1 MAKFPKLG
9 EDAAVLDIFKMSPE
23 AGGPLLHLHE
33 AIMRGPSP
41 LSEGER
47 ELISAYVCGLAGGR
61 YCHGVHAETAKAYD
75 DIPGDAVDA
84 MLGDLESA
92 GLPPKIV
99 PILRM
104 AGKLT
109 EDPASFSDVDAQ
121 AVYDAGWDEQALHD
135 AIMVVCCFNFMSR
148 LLEGHGVEGPGGEG
162 RGALFEE
169 RGRRLK
175 ADGYLP
181 LLRQLEPDGGTPA
194 E

>member
-9 EDAAVLDIFKMSPE
+9 EDAAVLDLFKMSPE

-41 LSEGER
+41 LSEGVR
-47 ELISAYVCGLAGGR
+47 ELISAYVCGIAGGR
-61 YCHGVHAETAKAYD
+61 YCQGVHAETAKAYD
-75 DIPGDAVDA
+75 DIPDAAVDA
-84 MLGDLESA
+84 MFDDLEGA
-92 GLPPKIV
+92 GFAPEIV
-99 PILRM
+99 PLLRM

-109 EDPASFSDVDAQ
+109 RDPQSFTEADAQ

-148 LLEGHGVEGPGGEG
+148 LLEGHGVEG

-175 ADGYLP
+175 DEGYLP
-181 LLRQLEPDGGTPA
+181 LLRQLQPEGAA

>member
-9 EDAAVLDIFKMSPE
+9 EDAAVLDLFNMSPA
-23 AGGPLLHLHE
+23 AGAPLLHLHE

-41 LSEGER
+41 LSEGVR
-47 ELISAYVCGLAGGR
+47 ELISAYVCGVAGGR

-75 DIPGDAVDA
+75 DIPDAAVDA
-84 MLGDLESA
+84 MFDDLEGA
-92 GLPPKIV
+92 GFPPKIV
-99 PILRM
+99 PLLRM

-109 EDPASFSDVDAQ
+109 KDPQSFTEADAQ

-148 LLEGHGVEGPGGEG
+148 LLEGHGVEG
-162 RGALFEE
+162 RGALFTE

-175 ADGYLP
+175 DEGYLP
-181 LLRQLEPDGGTPA
+181 LLSQLAPEGGKA

>member
-9 EDAAVLDIFKMSPE
+9 EDAAVLDIFNMSPE
-23 AGGPLLHLHE
+23 AGAPLLHLHE

-41 LSEGER
+41 LSEGVR
-47 ELISAYVCGLAGGR
+47 ELISAYVCGIAGGR

-75 DIPGDAVDA
+75 DIPDAAVDA
-84 MLGDLESA
+84 MFDDLEGA
-92 GLPPKIV
+92 GFPPKIV
-99 PILRM
+99 PLLSM

-109 EDPASFSDVDAQ
+109 EDPQSFTEADAQ
-121 AVYDAGWDEQALHD
+121 AVYD

-148 LLEGHGVEGPGGEG
+148 LLEGHGVEG
-162 RGALFEE
+162 RGALFTE

-175 ADGYLP
+175 DEGYLP
-181 LLRQLEPDGGTPA
+181 LLRQLQPQGAA

>member
-9 EDAAVLDIFKMSPE
+9 EDAAVLDIFRMSPE
-23 AGGPLLHLHE
+23 AGAPLLHLHE

-47 ELISAYVCGLAGGR
+47 ELISAYVCGIAGGR

-75 DIPGDAVDA
+75 DIPSAAVDA

-92 GLPPKIV
+92 GFPPKIL

-104 AGKLT
+104 ARKLT
-109 EDPASFSDVDAQ
+109 EDPQSFSEADAQ
-121 AVYDAGWDEQALHD
+121 AAYDAGWDEQALHD
-135 AIMVVCCFNFMSR
+135 ATMVVCCFNFMSR
-148 LLEGHGVEGPGGEG
+148 LLEGHGVEG

-175 ADGYLP
+175 DDGYLP
-181 LLRQLEPDGGTPA
+181 LLRQLQPDGGAAA